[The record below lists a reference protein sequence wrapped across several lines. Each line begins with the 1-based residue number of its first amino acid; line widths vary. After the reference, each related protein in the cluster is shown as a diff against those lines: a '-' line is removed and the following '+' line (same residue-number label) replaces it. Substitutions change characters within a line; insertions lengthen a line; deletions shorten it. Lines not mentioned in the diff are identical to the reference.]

1 MTSILFSN
9 LMKDTLKEL
18 SKEDYVAKALTAYIN
33 QMSELRKNIEAAS
46 KGNVSNEYLLKE
58 YKKMS
63 ESIKNISALFKME
76 IKNYPAKLKSEND
89 FDKLTM
95 VYINENFMKL
105 SPRRPELVPYFK
117 KLHEI
122 LNGFIN
128 KYDVQTLGAISLRSV
143 KIVNDLLKDGDF
155 FAVERFFLML
165 KNSRNYINDN
175 IIYIVYYG
183 LFCKEHTLTQRNQN
197 YRKETNSVA
206 ISAILNDRSTL
217 PDSIIK
223 HLCSDKQFEK
233 CTPGLLTFMMNTIFM
248 YTGNV
253 GYEDYTLLISK
264 ILNNDLENMDEKAK
278 FYDLRKLYT
287 MYEDYFNRTGNDF
300 EIEKIL
306 NDIKCDALVFY
317 DVDDDKEDSY
327 GNI

>member
-18 SKEDYVAKALTAYIN
+18 SKEDYVAKALIAYIN

-46 KGNVSNEYLLKE
+46 KGKVSNEYLLKE

-63 ESIKNISALFKME
+63 ESIKNISTLFKME
-76 IKNYPAKLKSEND
+76 IKNYPTKLKSEND

-122 LNGFIN
+122 LNGFVN

-143 KIVNDLLKDGDF
+143 KIVNDLLKDGEF

-165 KNSRNYINDN
+165 KNSREYVNDN

-183 LFCKEHTLTQRNQN
+183 LFCKEHTLIQRNQN
-197 YRKETNSVA
+197 YRKETNSVV
-206 ISAILNDRSTL
+206 INAILNDQSTL

-223 HLCSDKQFEK
+223 HLCSDKQFK
-233 CTPGLLTFMMNTIFM
+233 SCVPGLLTFMMNTIFM

-264 ILNNDLENMDEKAK
+264 ILNNDLENMDEEAK
-278 FYDLRKLYT
+278 FYDLRKLYA

-300 EIEKIL
+300 AIEKIL